1 MKLAGC
7 EAVGYGGDCG
17 KLEMHVLSEI
27 GSYHSATAN
36 DAIREC
42 GSSVAMLTYISGE
55 VGIWVK
61 KTPEFY
67 MWIKVLNIERR
78 GTGKIH
84 QWAKLLV
91 WPTK

>member
-42 GSSVAMLTYISGE
+42 GSSVAMLT
-55 VGIWVK
+55 
-61 KTPEFY
+61 
-67 MWIKVLNIERR
+67 
-78 GTGKIH
+78 
-84 QWAKLLV
+84 
-91 WPTK
+91 